1 MSVDQS
7 SMMSERLELS
17 RRQALGSLALGL
29 TLGASAS
36 QGATADPPA
45 RPRIAAVVT
54 EYRKASHG
62 QGIVDRFLDGYGW
75 QGRHYL
81 PKVEVVSLYVDQ
93 KPNGDLSAERAG
105 RHHELK
111 LYPTIAGALT
121 CGGKTLAVDGVLS
134 IGEHGRYK
142 RNARGQTLYPRFEFF
157 QQIVEVFRKSGRS
170 VPVFNDKHLSWNWDW
185 AKSMVDTAH
194 ELGFPFMAGSSL
206 PVTWRIPSIDVPL
219 GADLDEVVCVGY
231 GGIDSYDFHGLETL
245 QCMAERRRGG
255 ETGVAAVR
263 ALRGAP
269 VWKALAEDSW
279 ARGGCSRRLL
289 EACLCRSFTLGS
301 PRKGYGH
308 AFPDL
313 DQMPQLARDPVLYR
327 IEYVDGLKG
336 TLLMLSGLVSD
347 FTVAVSTKGQERMLS
362 TQMYLPGLHP
372 GQTLPNFFSA
382 LAHHVEAMFLS
393 GKPSYPVERTLLTTG
408 ILASAIDSLTRE
420 QKRIETPHLR
430 KVAYQPTPES
440 TFLRS

>member
-1 MSVDQS
+1 MSDEVLRTQTGP
-7 SMMSERLELS
+7 LEFN
-17 RRQALGSLALGL
+17 RREALGSLAVGL
-29 TLGASAS
+29 TWGAAA
-36 QGATADPPA
+36 GRAAGLDPPA

-62 QGIVDRFLDGYGW
+62 EGIVDRFLDGYGRN
-75 QGRHYL
+75 GRHYL

-93 KPNGDLSAERAG
+93 KPKGDLSAERCA
-105 RHHELK
+105 RHKGLK
-111 LYPTIAGALT
+111 LYPTIAEALT

-134 IGEHGRYK
+134 IGEHGRYP
-142 RNARGQTLYPRFEFF
+142 RNSRGQTLYPRFEFF
-157 QQIVEVFRKSGRS
+157 QQIVEVFRKSGKC

-185 AKSMVDTAH
+185 AKTMVDTAH

-206 PVTWRIPSIDVPL
+206 PVTWRIPAIDVPL
-219 GADLDEVVCVGY
+219 GADLDEVVSVGY
-231 GGIDSYDFHGLETL
+231 GGVDSYDFHGLETL

-263 ALRGAP
+263 ALRGAS
-269 VWKALAEDSW
+269 VWKALAKGCWDS
-279 ARGGCSRRLL
+279 GGCSRRLL

-308 AFPDL
+308 ALPDL
-313 DQMPQLARDPVLYR
+313 AQMPRLARDPVLYR

-336 TLLMLSGLVSD
+336 TLLMLSGLVGD
-347 FTVAVSTKGQERMLS
+347 FTVAVATKGRDQVLS

-382 LAHHVEAMFLS
+382 LARNVEAMFLS
-393 GKPSYPVERTLLTTG
+393 GKPTYPVERTLLTTG
-408 ILASAIDSLTRE
+408 ILASAIDSLTRD

-430 KVAYQPTPES
+430 KIAYQSTRES